1 MMQLDAMQCQTLA
14 TGPLET
20 GNLREGKQFCL
31 TVWPGSAG
39 CHYLKVISLIF
50 RIRLRPWPDLNS
62 SIGVFL
68 CSSFARRS
76 VKNEH
81 FCELKLG

>member
-1 MMQLDAMQCQTLA
+1 MMQLDAMQCQTLV

-20 GNLREGKQFCL
+20 GNLREGKQFYL
-31 TVWPGSAG
+31 TVWPGIAV
-39 CHYLKVISLIF
+39 CHYFKLIPL

-68 CSSFARRS
+68 CSSFARWS

-81 FCELKLG
+81 FCELILG